1 MTTPRRHP
9 LSRRQLAR
17 MTGWLAL
24 LGLSYLALFNLSIR
38 ALAKVSTDPTAWAA
52 ALTVTALLTWRV
64 WHVRRELLD
73 EQRAGE
79 QDR

>member
-1 MTTPRRHP
+1 MTAPRRHP

-17 MTGWLAL
+17 MAGWLAL

-38 ALAKVSTDPTAWAA
+38 ALGRVATDPVMWAA
-52 ALTVTALLTWRV
+52 ALAVTALLTWRV

-73 EQRAGE
+73 EQRTGE
-79 QDR
+79 QKR